1 MKTSFKIGTIS
12 GIPVKLHISLI
23 IIVGLIA
30 WSVGANLYQIA
41 EFLGVSPPPVSPGTE
56 SYLLGGVIAVG
67 LFVSVLAHELAHSI
81 MAQKLGIKIEEIT
94 LWIFGGV
101 SNLEEMPREP
111 GREIKISIVGPG
123 ASLLLGVLLYLGS
136 LYITWDTLVFTL
148 IYLGYINL
156 FLAAF
161 NLLPAFPMDGGRL
174 LRALLATK
182 MPYARATSVAARIG
196 KGFAVFMGISG
207 IFLNPFLIVIAIFI
221 YFAANAESQNV
232 TVRFVL
238 EKLNVEDIMSTELN
252 TVTPDTSVRELMK
265 KIYDVQHT
273 GFPVV
278 HQDRLVGLVTMSD
291 LKKIPESEMDQKR
304 VAHIMTREVRTV
316 EPCDDVSEVWNN
328 MLRNGVGRF
337 PVMDDGELVG
347 MVTRS
352 DVMQAHKI
360 LSELRQ
366 FEEPPYVDR

>member
-30 WSVGANLYQIA
+30 WSVGANLYQIT

-101 SNLEEMPREP
+101 SNLEEIPREP

-238 EKLNVEDIMSTELN
+238 EKLNVEDIMSTEPN

>member
-23 IIVGLIA
+23 IIVGFIA
-30 WSVGANLYQIA
+30 WSVGSNLFQLA
-41 EFLGVSPPPVSPGTE
+41 EFMGVAPPQVSPGFE
-56 SYLLGGVIAVG
+56 SYLLGGVIAIG

-81 MAQKLGIKIEEIT
+81 MAQKEGIEIEEIT

-123 ASLLLGVLLYLGS
+123 TSLILGGLLYFGS
-136 LYITWDTLVFTL
+136 SYITGDTLIFTL

-161 NLLPAFPMDGGRL
+161 NLLPAFPMDGGRI
-174 LRALLATK
+174 LRALFATK
-182 MPYARATSVAARIG
+182 MSYAKATSAAASIG
-196 KGFAVFMGISG
+196 KGFAVFMGILG
-207 IFLNPFLIVIAIFI
+207 IFFNPFLIVIAIFI
-221 YFAANAESQNV
+221 YFAATGESQSV

-238 EKLNVEDIMSTELN
+238 EKLNVEDIMSTELS
-252 TVTPDTSVRELMK
+252 TVTPNMSVRELMDR
-265 KIYDVQHT
+265 IYNVQHT

-278 HQDRLVGLVTMSD
+278 YQDRLVGIVTMSD
-291 LKKIPESEMDQKR
+291 LKKIPESAMNRSK
-304 VAHIMTREVRTV
+304 VADIMTRDVKTV
-316 EPCDDVSEVWNN
+316 EPCDDVSEVWSN
-328 MLRNGVGRF
+328 MLQNNVGRF
-337 PVMDDGELVG
+337 PVTEDGELVG

-352 DVMQAHKI
+352 DVMHAYNI
-360 LSELRQ
+360 LSELKQ
-366 FEEPPYVDR
+366 FEEPSYINR